1 MPAEQHSPEMKEAR
15 RLSDELVNELLA
27 ADHVVIATPVYNY
40 NVPAAL
46 KAWIDHIVRKG

>member
-27 ADHVVIATPVYNY
+27 
-40 NVPAAL
+40 L